1 MNFKDQLKII
11 ITSDVD
17 YEKLI
22 AEIYCKDEFIALL
35 QQENGINDIKVEF
48 SSNIN
53 ALDFDWLQNALNE
66 ARKKLLNQ
74 G

>member
-11 ITSDVD
+11 IASDID

-22 AEIYCKDEFIALL
+22 AEIYCNDEFIALL
-35 QQENGINDIKVEF
+35 QQEDGIDDIKVEF

-53 ALDFDWLQNALNE
+53 ALDLDWLQNALHE
-66 ARKKLLNQ
+66 ARKKLLN
-74 G
+74 

>member
-11 ITSDVD
+11 ISSDID

-22 AEIYCKDEFIALL
+22 AEIYCNDEFIALL
-35 QQENGINDIKVEF
+35 QQEDGINDIKVEF

-53 ALDFDWLQNALNE
+53 ALDLDWLQNALHE
-66 ARKKLLNQ
+66 ARKKLLN
-74 G
+74 

>member
-11 ITSDVD
+11 IASDID

-22 AEIYCKDEFIALL
+22 AEIYCNDEFIALL
-35 QQENGINDIKVEF
+35 QQEDGINDMKVEF

-74 G
+74 

>member
-11 ITSDVD
+11 IASDID

-22 AEIYCKDEFIALL
+22 AEIYCNDEFIALL
-35 QQENGINDIKVEF
+35 HQEDGIDDIKVEF

-53 ALDFDWLQNALNE
+53 ALDLDWLQNALHE
-66 ARKKLLNQ
+66 ARKKLLN
-74 G
+74 